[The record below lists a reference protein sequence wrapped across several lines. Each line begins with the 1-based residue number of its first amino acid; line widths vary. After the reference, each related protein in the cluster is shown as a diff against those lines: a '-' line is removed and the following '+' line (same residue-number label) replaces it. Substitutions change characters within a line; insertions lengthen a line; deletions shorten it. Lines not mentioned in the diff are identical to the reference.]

1 MKNLWLIAFLMIFTT
16 QVVYA
21 EDKELESVKAA
32 LSVLM
37 PKSQADSVSKSALPG
52 IYEAV
57 YGAQVIY
64 ISTDGR
70 FMFDGDLYD
79 VQRRVNLT
87 EEKRQGGRVKA
98 MSGIDEDSMIIFSPK
113 GKVKYTITAF
123 TDIDCGYCRKLHKE
137 MKDYN
142 DLGIEVR
149 YVSYPRA
156 GLNSDSYYK
165 AVAVWCAVDSNKAM
179 TFAKGGAKLEQL
191 KQVEQVKDETCKDPI
206 KQHMKVANTIGVT
219 GTPTL
224 VLQDGSVLPGYVP
237 AKRLIQVLEEKAKK
251 I

>member
-1 MKNLWLIAFLMIFTT
+1 MKNLWLIALLTIFTT
-16 QVVYA
+16 QVAYA
-21 EDKELESVKAA
+21 EDKGLASVKAA
-32 LSVLM
+32 LKVLM
-37 PKSQADSVSKSALPG
+37 PKAQADSVAKSGLPG

-98 MSGIDEDSMIIFSPK
+98 MSGIDKDSMIIFSPK
-113 GKVKYTITAF
+113 GKVKHTITAF

-142 DLGIEVR
+142 DMGIEVR
-149 YVSYPRA
+149 YVAYPRA
-156 GLNSDSYYK
+156 GLNSDSYRK
-165 AVAVWCAVDSNKAM
+165 AAAVWCAVDSNKAM
-179 TFAKGGAKLEQL
+179 NFAKGGAKLEQL
-191 KQVEQVKDETCKDPI
+191 QQVKQVKDETCKDPI
-206 KQHMKVANTIGVT
+206 KRHMEVANTIGVT

-237 AKRLIQVLEEKAKK
+237 AKRLIQVLENQADK